1 MVFLVQAARFA
12 VYLIDIGV
20 SMAVDVGPWIR
31 VLVIGNYYCLVGS
44 WEPVMAEET

>member
-12 VYLIDIGV
+12 VYLID
-20 SMAVDVGPWIR
+20 MAVDVGPWIR